1 MFLNEQNQNILHKQ
15 LLKCH
20 FSTMVDHHIL
30 ILMMPLP
37 LTPSFIFFL
46 ITIIVCAQLL
56 NYKLHKRVFI
66 FIHFQF

>member
-1 MFLNEQNQNILHKQ
+1 MP
-15 LLKCH
+15 

-37 LTPSFIFFL
+37 LAPSFIFFL
-46 ITIIVCAQLL
+46 LLLSIVCAQLL

-66 FIHFQF
+66 LIRF